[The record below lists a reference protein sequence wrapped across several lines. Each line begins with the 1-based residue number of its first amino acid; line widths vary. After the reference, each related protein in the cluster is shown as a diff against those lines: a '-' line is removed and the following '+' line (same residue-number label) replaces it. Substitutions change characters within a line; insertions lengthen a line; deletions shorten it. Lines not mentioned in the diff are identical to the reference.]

1 MSDVLQQFLDEYP
14 VVVEM
19 PVQWGEMDALQHV
32 NNVTYFRYFES
43 ARIAYMMKTSLIGSA
58 RGTLG
63 PILADTECRYKRPV
77 TFPDRIKVGC
87 RIAEFQEFGFLQQY
101 AVYSTAQDAVTTHG
115 SARIVLLDVTTGKK
129 AALTEELKAELE
141 SVNGAQV

>member
-14 VVVEM
+14 VSVDI

-43 ARIAYMMKTSLIGSA
+43 ARIAYMMKTSLIGGGKS
-58 RGTLG
+58 TVG

-77 TFPDRIKVGC
+77 TFPDVVKVGC
-87 RIAEFQEFGFLQQY
+87 RITEYQEFGFLQSY
-101 AVYSTAQDAVTTHG
+101 AVYSTAQDAVTTQG

-129 AALTEELKAELE
+129 AALTDELKTELE
-141 SVNGAQV
+141 RIVRK

>member
-14 VVVEM
+14 VSVDI

-43 ARIAYMMKTSLIGSA
+43 ARIAYLMKTSLIGS
-58 RGTLG
+58 GKSTVG

-77 TFPDRIKVGC
+77 TFPDVVKVGC
-87 RIAEFQEFGFLQQY
+87 RITEYQEFGFLQSY
-101 AVYSTAQDAVTTHG
+101 AVYSTAQDAVTTQG
-115 SARIVLLDVTTGKK
+115 SARIVLLDVTIGKK
-129 AALTEELKAELE
+129 AALTDELKTELE
-141 SVNGAQV
+141 RIVRK